1 MAELNKDLKAYLE
14 NCIPEA
20 HKLLKELCLIPAPSG
35 FEDKRAEYVKNWLE
49 EQGAKG
55 VYTDKAK
62 NVIYPVNCEGKKNIT
77 VFAAHTDTVFP
88 AETKLKFTKDEKNF

>member
-35 FEDKRAEYVKNWLE
+35 FEDKRAEFVKNWLE

-62 NVIYPVNCEGKKNIT
+62 KVLDNMKIT
-77 VFAAHTDTVFP
+77 DDKRELLDGLLTYMTSR
-88 AETKLKFTKDEKNF
+88 NN